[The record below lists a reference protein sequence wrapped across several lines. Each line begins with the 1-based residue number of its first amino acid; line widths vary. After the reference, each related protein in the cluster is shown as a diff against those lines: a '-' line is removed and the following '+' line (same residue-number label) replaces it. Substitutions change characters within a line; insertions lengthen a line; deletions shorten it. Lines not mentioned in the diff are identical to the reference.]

1 MKGTVAVGGMAL
13 SQAYLVIDRKTDVSA
28 YRVEKTDEEL
38 QRLQAASARCAKEL
52 SALIDGLR
60 QDTDPEQAEILDFQL
75 LLLEDENYMGQ
86 IVHTIQKEQINCEYA
101 VAHHSRLY
109 REELSALDNPY
120 LNERVADISDIE
132 QRLLQALS
140 CREKATLPTAPVIAV
155 AQDLTPSQVVE
166 LGHGKLEG
174 IILEKGGLSSH
185 CVILARS
192 MGIPCIIGAAGV
204 LAQVEQGMPLL
215 LDGETGEIV
224 PSPDDETVRSYRQY
238 EEARRQEL
246 RSLEQ
251 FRQAK
256 TMTADGKTMKVY
268 ANITTNLEVPGV
280 LEQGG
285 EGVGLLRTEMLYM
298 ERDAAPDE
306 ETQFALYSA
315 IVKGLEGRPLI
326 IRTLDVGGDKSI
338 PYLGISP
345 EENPFLGYRAIRYCL
360 DHPEIFRPQLAAIL
374 RAAAF
379 GPVQLMLPMI
389 AATGEVERAKEAI
402 DGVRKELEERGS
414 ATGPVSV
421 GVMME
426 TPVAAVMAE
435 QLAEMVDFFSIGT
448 NDLTQYLFAAD
459 RNNAQVAALNSYF
472 QPALLR
478 VVEHICRCA
487 HEKGVEVGICG
498 QAGEVEQLIPLWVGM
513 GVDELSVSIPS
524 IPRVRRR
531 IKGCDTAACRE
542 LVEWV
547 LQCSSDTEVR
557 KEVERWL

>member
-52 SALIDGLR
+52 SALIEGLR
-60 QDTDPEQAEILDFQL
+60 QDADPEQAEILDFQL

-140 CREKATLPTAPVIAV
+140 CQEKATLPTAPVIAV

-174 IILEKGGLSSH
+174 IILEKGGLSYH

-224 PSPDDETVRSYRQY
+224 LSPDDETVRSYRQY

-246 RSLEQ
+246 CSLEQ

-379 GPVQLMLPMI
+379 GPVKLMLPMI
-389 AATGEVERAKEAI
+389 AATDEVEQAKEAI
-402 DGVRKELEERGS
+402 DGVRRELKEGGS

-426 TPVAAVMAE
+426 TPAAAVMAE

-542 LVEWV
+542 LVERV

>member
-426 TPVAAVMAE
+426 KPAAAVMAE

>member
-426 TPVAAVMAE
+426 TPAAAVMAE

-542 LVEWV
+542 LVERV

>member
-52 SALIDGLR
+52 SALIEGLR
-60 QDTDPEQAEILDFQL
+60 QDADPEQAEILDFQL

-109 REELSALDNPY
+109 REELSVLDNPY

-224 PSPDDETVRSYRQY
+224 LSPDDETVRSYRQY

-246 RSLEQ
+246 CSLEQ

-389 AATGEVERAKEAI
+389 AATDEVEQAKEAI
-402 DGVRKELEERGS
+402 DGVRRELKERGS
-414 ATGPVSV
+414 APGPVSV
-421 GVMME
+421 GVMRE
-426 TPVAAVMAE
+426 PPAAAVMAE

-542 LVEWV
+542 LVERV

>member
-426 TPVAAVMAE
+426 TPAAAVMAE